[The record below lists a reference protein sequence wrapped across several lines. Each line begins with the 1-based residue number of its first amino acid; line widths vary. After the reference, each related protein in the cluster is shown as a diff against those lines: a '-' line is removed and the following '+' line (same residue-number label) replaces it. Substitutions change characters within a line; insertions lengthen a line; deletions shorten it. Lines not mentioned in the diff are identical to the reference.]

1 MAVTIKAKEG
11 FDHDNPYQVGQSGL
25 IGNPGAPSAF
35 NGFDLVLM
43 LGTDF
48 PRTHVDLGLVG
59 DAGVTAGLLADRVKS
74 KRTSVR
80 TSGGPPP
87 RIQPQDLRA
96 VA

>member
-35 NGFDLVLM
+35 NGCDLVLM

-48 PRTHVDLGLVG
+48 PGP
-59 DAGVTAGLLADRVKS
+59 S
-74 KRTSVR
+74 S
-80 TSGGPPP
+80 TSGSSGTPEARPGCS
-87 RIQPQDLRA
+87 RTA
-96 VA
+96 